1 MIGQTLDHYRIL
13 AQIGEGGMG
22 VVYRARDEVLNRD
35 VALKLLA
42 HGALDKVGP
51 GHLLREA
58 QTASSLSHPN
68 ICTIH
73 QVGETGNDFYVVM
86 ELIEGRS
93 LGDLITATGLSMEIV
108 TRYGTQI
115 ADALAHAHDR
125 GIVHRDL
132 KGSNVMVTPE
142 GRVKVLDFGLATRL
156 DREEISELTLSYDSL
171 ESKLVGTL
179 PYMAPE
185 VLRGQK
191 ADHLSDLWSLGVL
204 LYEAAAGKLPFRGN
218 TGFEVTSA
226 ILREPLPPLPS
237 TVPYGLAAVIHR
249 CLVKERA
256 GRYQLASE
264 VRAALEAVQGAVLQS
279 RHPSEETR
287 GLRTLVLRGMEH
299 LSVKNGDVLLLVGT
313 NKGAFF
319 LRSSRDRSRWDVAG
333 PYFHG
338 QGIYALAY
346 DGRSGRHR
354 LWVSANNVMWGAFLR
369 SSDDFGRIWT
379 NPLEASIRFPT
390 ESGASLKNIWQ
401 ICLGRNDEPEKLYC
415 GVEPAALFESRD
427 EGESWSLA
435 RGLYDHP
442 HRPRWMPGNG
452 GLILHTILP
461 DPCNKDRMYVAVS
474 AGGVYRT
481 DDSGKTWCARN
492 NGVRVV
498 FLPEKYP
505 EFGQCVHKIT
515 LHESRPERLFLQNHW
530 GLYRSDNRG
539 DSWQDIARGVPSD
552 FGFAMLMHPHDAD
565 CVYIVPVESDE
576 FRCTPEGHL
585 RVYRTRNAGGSW
597 EALDRGLPQKGAY
610 ETVLRDALSSDS
622 FDPAGIYFGTRSGKV
637 YGSRDEGKSWKKI
650 VEGLP
655 QILCVKA
662 AVVRLDGA
670 PTTKPNS
677 KSKTAKKEK
686 TTRTK
691 SVMRRKSH

>member
-1 MIGQTLDHYRIL
+1 MIGQTLDHYRVL

-42 HGALDKVGP
+42 HGAIDKVSP

-73 QVGETGNDFYVVM
+73 QVGETGNDFYQVM
-86 ELIEGRS
+86 ELIEVRS
-93 LGDLITATGLSMEIV
+93 LSDLITAMGLSMEIV
-108 TRYGTQI
+108 MRYGTQI

-132 KGSNVMVTPE
+132 KGANVMVTPE

-156 DREEISELTLSYDSL
+156 DSEEISELTLSYSSL
-171 ESKLVGTL
+171 EGKLVGTL

-191 ADHLSDLWSLGVL
+191 GDHLSDLWSLGVL
-204 LYEAAAGKLPFRGN
+204 LSEAAAGKLPFRGN

-226 ILREPLPPLPS
+226 ILREPPPPLPS
-237 TVPYGLAAVIHR
+237 TVPYGVAAVIAR
-249 CLVKERA
+249 CLMEERA
-256 GRYQLASE
+256 ARYQRASE

-287 GLRTLVLRGMEH
+287 GPRTLVLRGMEH

-338 QGIYALAY
+338 QGIYAMAH
-346 DGRSGRHR
+346 DERSGRHR

-369 SSDDFGRIWT
+369 SSDDFGRSWT
-379 NPLEASIRFPT
+379 NPLEASIRFPR
-390 ESGASLKNIWQ
+390 ESGASLRNIWQ

-415 GVEPAALFESRD
+415 GVEPAALFESAD
-427 EGESWSLA
+427 DGESWSMV

-442 HRPRWMPGNG
+442 HRPRWMPANG

-461 DPCNKDRMYVAVS
+461 DPCKKDRMYVAVS
-474 AGGVYRT
+474 AGGVDRT
-481 DDSGKTWCARN
+481 EDGGSTWQGRN
-492 NGVRVV
+492 NGGRGL
-498 FLPEKYP
+498 FLPEKKS
-505 EFGQCVHKIT
+505 EVGQ
-515 LHESRPERLFLQNHW
+515 
-530 GLYRSDNRG
+530 
-539 DSWQDIARGVPSD
+539 GV
-552 FGFAMLMHPHDAD
+552 A
-565 CVYIVPVESDE
+565 
-576 FRCTPEGHL
+576 
-585 RVYRTRNAGGSW
+585 
-597 EALDRGLPQKGAY
+597 
-610 ETVLRDALSSDS
+610 
-622 FDPAGIYFGTRSGKV
+622 
-637 YGSRDEGKSWKKI
+637 KI
-650 VEGLP
+650 VVP
-655 QILCVKA
+655 
-662 AVVRLDGA
+662 
-670 PTTKPNS
+670 
-677 KSKTAKKEK
+677 
-686 TTRTK
+686 
-691 SVMRRKSH
+691 